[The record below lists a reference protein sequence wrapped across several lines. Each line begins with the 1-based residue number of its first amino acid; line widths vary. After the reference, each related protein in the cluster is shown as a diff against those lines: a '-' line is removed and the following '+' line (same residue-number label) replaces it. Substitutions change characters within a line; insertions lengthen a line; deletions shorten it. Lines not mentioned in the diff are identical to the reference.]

1 MDQTVSLIQ
10 RTPKTKGDI
19 DFIMFELK
27 GKPTLDTLTAEYQAL
42 TGEPARLALANPAC
56 GLVVE
61 GAACDVV
68 RVSYV
73 QPTLI
78 YLTDAVDAKGWGKL

>member
-1 MDQTVSLIQ
+1 MTKQI
-10 RTPKTKGDI
+10 KTKSDV
-19 DFIMFELK
+19 DFTMFELK
-27 GKPTLDTLTAEYQAL
+27 GKSDLDTLTAEYQAL

-61 GAACDVV
+61 GVTVDVV

-78 YLTDAVDAKGWGKL
+78 YLTADVDGKGWGKL